1 MMFSLRRI
9 LPAQHHHHH
18 HPFST
23 SIAAA
28 IAANTTT
35 APSLP
40 ESYRVQ
46 PPIKPWPHRL
56 NPKLLSSLISRQHDP
71 HLSLQIFYHAQHHHR
86 PPFSHNPQ
94 TYQAIFLKLSR
105 FRCFREIES
114 ILTTLR
120 RSPQQFIHC
129 CGEEPLI
136 TVIRGYGLAGK
147 PLRALKTF
155 MRIKSFGIQPSV
167 RSLNALLN
175 SLVQNKRY
183 RLAFLLFKN
192 SRDRFGVLPNVV
204 SCNILLKALCK
215 GNEVEVA
222 VRVLDEMPGMGLVP
236 NVVSYTT
243 VLGGYV
249 WRGDMDGAMRVFREI
264 LDRGWDPDVTSYTV
278 LVDGFCRLGKLV
290 DAIRV
295 MDIMEE
301 NGVEPNEVTYGVM
314 IQAYCKEK
322 KSGEAVNLIVDM
334 LEKDCV
340 PGSELCCNVV
350 DLLCEEGNV
359 ERACEV
365 WRMVSR
371 KDCSLDSAVI
381 VSTLIHWL
389 YKKGKVL
396 EARNVFD
403 EFGKESAVSLLT
415 YNTLIAG
422 LCEGGK
428 LCDAAKLWDDMVE
441 KGVAANA
448 FTYNM
453 LIKGFCKDGNAKEGI
468 RILEEMLEN
477 GCLPNKSTY
486 LILIDGLLLSGGMQ
500 QEINKVVSLAMST
513 GVDAD
518 LWNHFVKSIV
528 GNVDYGAAELDK
540 ILLENAV

>member
-1 MMFSLRRI
+1 MFSPKHI
-9 LPAQHHHHH
+9 LPAQHNLL
-18 HPFST
+18 PFST
-23 SIAAA
+23 AISAA
-28 IAANTTT
+28 ITANTSS

-40 ESYRVQ
+40 ENYQIQ

-71 HLSLQIFYHAQHHHR
+71 IVSLQIFHHAQHHHR

-94 TYQAIFLKLSR
+94 TYQSIFLKLSR
-105 FRCFREIES
+105 FRRFREIES
-114 ILTTLR
+114 LLSNLR
-120 RSPQQFIHC
+120 RFPQQFEHC
-129 CGEEPLI
+129 CGEEPVV

-147 PLRALKTF
+147 PVRALRTF
-155 MRIKSFGIQPSV
+155 LRIESFGIRPSV

-183 RLAFLLFKN
+183 RLAFLVFKN

-222 VRVLDEMPGMGLVP
+222 VRVLDEMSGMGLVP

-249 WRGDMDGAMRVFREI
+249 WRGDMVGATRVFREV
-264 LDRGWDPDVTSYTV
+264 LDRGWVPDVTTYTV
-278 LVDGFCRLGKLV
+278 LLDGFCRLGKLV

-295 MDIMEE
+295 MDGMEE

-314 IQAYCKEK
+314 IEAYCKEK
-322 KSGEAVNLIVDM
+322 KSGEAVNLLEDM

-340 PGSELCCNVV
+340 PGLALCCKVV

-359 ERACEV
+359 ESACEV

-371 KDCSLDSAVI
+371 KNCSSLDGGAVV

-389 YKKGKVL
+389 CKKGKVL
-396 EARNVFD
+396 EARNMFA
-403 EFGKESAVSLLT
+403 EFGKGSIASLLT

-422 LCEGGK
+422 LCEGGE
-428 LCDAAKLWDDMVE
+428 LCEAAKLWDDMLE
-441 KGVAANA
+441 KGVVPNA

-453 LIKGFCKDGNAKEGI
+453 LIKGFCKVGNVKEGI
-468 RILEEMLEN
+468 RVLEEMLQN

-486 LILIDGLLLSGGMQ
+486 LILIDGLLLSGGMK
-500 QEINKVVSLAMST
+500 QEINKVVSMAIST

-518 LWNHFVKSIV
+518 MWNLFVKPV
-528 GNVDYGAAELDK
+528 VDNVDSGAAEIDR

>member
-1 MMFSLRRI
+1 MRSLI
-9 LPAQHHHHH
+9 PSHHHR
-18 HPFST
+18 FST
-23 SIAAA
+23 AISAA
-28 IAANTTT
+28 IVANTTT
-35 APSLP
+35 TPSLP
-40 ESYRVQ
+40 QSYKIQ

-71 HLSLQIFYHAQHHHR
+71 HFSLQIFLHAQNHHK

-94 TYQAIFLKLSR
+94 TYQAIFLKLSK
-105 FRCFREIES
+105 FRCFSEIES
-114 ILTTLR
+114 LLAGLR
-120 RSPQQFIHC
+120 SSPPHC
-129 CGEEPLI
+129 CGEEPI
-136 TVIRGYGLAGK
+136 VTVIRGYGLAGK
-147 PLRALKTF
+147 PVRALKTF
-155 MRIKSFGIQPSV
+155 LRIESFGIRPSV
-167 RSLNALLN
+167 RSINALLN

-183 RLAFLLFKN
+183 RLAFLVFKN
-192 SRDRFGVLPNVV
+192 CGERFRVLPNVV

-222 VRVLDEMPGMGLVP
+222 VKVLDEMPGMGLVP

-243 VLGGYV
+243 VLGGFV
-249 WRGDMDGAMRVFREI
+249 WRGDMDGAMKVFREV
-264 LDRGWDPDVTSYTV
+264 LDRGWSPDVTSYTV

-295 MDIMEE
+295 MDIMED

-322 KSGEAVNLIVDM
+322 KSGEAVNLIEDM
-334 LEKDCV
+334 IAKDLV
-340 PGSELCCNVV
+340 VGSELCCKVV

-359 ERACEV
+359 EKACEM

-371 KDCSLDSAVI
+371 KNCGLNGAVV

-389 YKKGKVL
+389 CKKGKVL

-403 EFGKESAVSLLT
+403 EFGKGSVASLLT

-422 LCEGGK
+422 LCEGGE
-428 LCDAAKLWDDMVE
+428 LCEAARLWDDMVE
-441 KGVAANA
+441 KGVAPNA

-453 LIKGFCKDGNAKEGI
+453 LIKGFCKVGNAKEGI
-468 RILEEMLEN
+468 RVLEEMLEN
-477 GCLPNKSTY
+477 RCLPNKSTY
-486 LILIDGLLLSGGMQ
+486 TILIDGILLLGGMK

-518 LWNHFVKSIV
+518 LWNIFVKPVV
-528 GNVDYGAAELDK
+528 GNDNGGEAELDR
-540 ILLENAV
+540 ILLENAP